1 MSHFDDNG
9 IPGTDGE
16 TSAEDDSH
24 EELRQQMLPRVT
36 NLVRLLESRAEM
48 GEDRWNVENRLLAM
62 QEIDQLYQLVGL
74 PSCGDLLTDFENRED
89 A

>member
-1 MSHFDDNG
+1 MSHFYVNG
-9 IPGTDGE
+9 IPDT
-16 TSAEDDSH
+16 EDDSH

-36 NLVRLLESRAEM
+36 TLVRLLESRAEM
-48 GEDRWNVENRLLAM
+48 GEDQWNAENRLLVM